1 VHPSD
6 QLLLEEAAALCRDP
20 RFRALILRHCSHL
33 DPAHLADAQATARF
47 STRIHAGDQMLLHS
61 LREHRHAGAALS
73 QYFNIALQQHNAA
86 QQAIRACFDPSDP
99 TTSVLDFACGYG
111 RLLRFLSLAIPPSR
125 LTASEL
131 QADAL
136 AFVGH
141 EFGVPTI
148 ASHADPARFEPGRR
162 FDCIWVASLFSH
174 LPECLFNAWLQK
186 LLSLLTPRG
195 ILCFSVRDSALLP
208 PGWTLPASGIAY
220 TSDSENPALGA
231 DIYGTTWASEAFVR
245 DAPRRWRPT
254 LRPAAEGT
262 GAGTGPVHRR
272 QRSGARPVRPARVPS
287 RAMGLG
293 WMGAGCRPRDAWS
306 CVAGQPR
313 WTTARS
319 IMSRSA
325 STKRITAA
333 RPAPCAKTS
342 AMSSMT
348 TA

>member
-245 DAPRRWRPT
+245 DALHR
-254 LRPAAEGT
+254 
-262 GAGTGPVHRR
+262 AG
-272 QRSGARPVRPARVPS
+272 GARPCVRLPKALAQEQDLYIVANDPARDLS
-287 RAMGLG
+287 GLHGFRRGPWG
-293 WMGAGCRPRDAWS
+293 WGGWAPAVVLGTPGPAWLGSLAGRRRDRSCRDQPRRNALQLPDRRLARRRPR
-306 CVAGQPR
+306 CLR
-313 WTTARS
+313 
-319 IMSRSA
+319 
-325 STKRITAA
+325 
-333 RPAPCAKTS
+333 
-342 AMSSMT
+342 
-348 TA
+348 